1 MTNKRCAEVIQAV
14 KFMLD
19 DTDYTEEV
27 EEALTMAQQMLGNA
41 DEEIDCPLHGEH
53 EEGIWDNGYRRGYG
67 RAMLDFGLEDWGK
80 PSEML
85 DKIRDEIK
93 ALSPEPTAYDVVDGN
108 PIKDAVWETIADVL
122 QIIDKYKGES
132 EEV

>member
-41 DEEIDCPLHGEH
+41 DAEIDCPLHGEH
-53 EEGIWDNGYRRGYG
+53 EEDIWDNGYRRGYG
-67 RAMLDFGLEDWGK
+67 RALLDFGLEDWDK
-80 PSEML
+80 PSEVL
-85 DKIRDEIK
+85 DKIRTDIAEIELIGY
-93 ALSPEPTAYDVVDGN
+93 ATVDGKRE
-108 PIKDAVWETIADVL
+108 IASRAVM
-122 QIIDKYKGES
+122 QIIDKYIAES

>member
-41 DEEIDCPLHGEH
+41 DAEIDCPLHGEH
-53 EEGIWDNGYRRGYG
+53 EEDIWDNGYRRGY
-67 RAMLDFGLEDWGK
+67 
-80 PSEML
+80 
-85 DKIRDEIK
+85 
-93 ALSPEPTAYDVVDGN
+93 
-108 PIKDAVWETIADVL
+108 
-122 QIIDKYKGES
+122 
-132 EEV
+132 

>member
-27 EEALTMAQQMLGNA
+27 EEALTMAQQMLGDA

-67 RAMLDFGLEDWGK
+67 RALLDFGLEDWGK
-80 PSEML
+80 PSEVL
-85 DKIRDEIK
+85 DKIRTDIAEIELIGY
-93 ALSPEPTAYDVVDGN
+93 ATVDGKRE
-108 PIKDAVWETIADVL
+108 IASRAVMQV
-122 QIIDKYKGES
+122 IDKYKAEN
-132 EEV
+132 EE